1 MLNLSTISTL
11 LGAAFG
17 LRFGVLILVPVM
29 ALELGIVAINGLAV
43 GESFGRLALVMSLVA
58 TSSQLGYLGG
68 SMVGMSESA

>member
-1 MLNLSTISTL
+1 
-11 LGAAFG
+11 
-17 LRFGVLILVPVM
+17 M
-29 ALELGIVAINGLAV
+29 ALELGIVAINGLAI